1 MELTKLTAK
10 PQLIKVEIND
20 EEVVA
25 LFGEPLEF
33 YIWDRQSMDS
43 FVKLATLDYQNFGSV
58 AEVVREFVLDK
69 DGKPVVSEDAVLPTN
84 IMMKAITTVIETLG
98 KSITPTGTKTT
109 EHSKQS

>member
-20 EEVVA
+20 EEIIA

-58 AEVVREFVLDK
+58 ADVVREFVLDK
-69 DGKPVVSEDAVLPTN
+69 DGKPVITEDQVLPTN
-84 IMMKAITTVIETLG
+84 VMMKAITTVIETLG
-98 KSITPTGTKTT
+98 KLVTPAGTKTT
-109 EHSKQS
+109 APLEQS